1 MSVVHDVTLI
11 YKGNT
16 ILELDESNSK
26 LIKTAN
32 KYLEDDIELDYVKS
46 GGGGVEYNILKGT
59 TQPSTEI
66 GQDGDMYLQYSENQ
80 NDIVSSFVKVNGAW
94 QSLVGSDV
102 DDVTDSGMYTGIN
115 APPPSSLGS
124 DGDYYYQRSNLQ
136 RSIQS
141 VTTSAPEGSQTTAYG
156 NEFTVTEP
164 VTVKSLFAKTVDGR
178 TGKIQLGTTSEIL
191 VETESVTFPANE
203 WVEVALQ
210 SPIQLTPGTNYLV
223 KVNVNNPG
231 GYGRIAYFYY
241 GSINVIFDSK
251 ISYVRARYG
260 TSWPGT
266 TESPNR
272 VLVGIAYPGGDG
284 LYRIKKQFHKDSGSW
299 SEIT

>member
-1 MSVVHDVTLI
+1 MSVVHDVTLT
-11 YKGNT
+11 YKDNT
-16 ILELDESNSK
+16 ILELDESDSK
-26 LIKTAN
+26 LIKTAG

-46 GGGGVEYNILKGT
+46 GGGGRDNILKGISL
-59 TQPSTEI
+59 PSTEI

-102 DDVTDSGMYTGIN
+102 DDVANSGMYTGIDT
-115 APPPSSLGS
+115 PPPSSLGS
-124 DGDYYYQRSNLQ
+124 DGDYYYQRSNLR

-141 VTTSAPEGSQTTAYG
+141 VSTSGPEGSQATAYG

-164 VTVKSLFAKTVDGR
+164 VTVKSLFAKTVENR
-178 TGKIQLGTTSEIL
+178 TGKIQFGTTSEIL
-191 VETESVTFPANE
+191 AETETVTFPANE

-241 GSINVIFDSK
+241 GFLNVTFDSK
-251 ISYVRARYG
+251 FSYVQARYG
-260 TSWPGT
+260 QTWPGS

-272 VLVGIAYPGGDG
+272 VLVGVSYLKSDG
-284 LYRIKKQFHKDSGSW
+284 VYRI
-299 SEIT
+299 I